1 MRTTMADTN
10 VPPVQKGAE
19 DLERQ
24 GIDVLITTLHNSADP
39 TLRKHAAYLLGNAR
53 TTLAIRP
60 LIEALGDL
68 DKSVRE
74 QAMLALVA
82 TGKAAT
88 EPLADAMKDPRWE
101 TRYRAVEALGK
112 LADEQALKPLIAG
125 LRDNRD
131 HVRYMAA
138 KGLKSLGDS
147 TAIDPLIILLKD
159 ENRVVRMMT
168 VRSLSAIGGT
178 KVKNALE
185 EAIITETDEK
195 VRETITEALELTG
208 PV

>member
-1 MRTTMADTN
+1 MADTN
-10 VPPVQKGAE
+10 VPPPVPEGAE
-19 DLERQ
+19 DLAKQ
-24 GIDVLITTLHNSADP
+24 GIDVLISTLHNSADP
-39 TLRKHAAYLLGNAR
+39 TIRKHAAYLLGKAR
-53 TTLAIRP
+53 TAQALRP

-112 LADEQALKPLIAG
+112 LADENALKPLVWG

-138 KGLKSLGDS
+138 KGLRDLGDS

-159 ENRVVRMMT
+159 ENRLVRLMT
-168 VRSLSAIGGT
+168 VRALTAIGGK
-178 KVKNALE
+178 KVETAIKEAL
-185 EAIITETDEK
+185 ATETDEK
-195 VRETITEALELTG
+195 VREAMNEALK
-208 PV
+208 

>member
-1 MRTTMADTN
+1 MADTN
-10 VPPVQKGAE
+10 VPPVPEGAE
-19 DLERQ
+19 DLGKQ
-24 GIDVLITTLHNSADP
+24 GIDVLVIPCTTVP
-39 TLRKHAAYLLGNAR
+39 TRPSRRYAAYLLGNAK
-53 TTLAIRP
+53 TTQAIRP
-60 LIEALGDL
+60 LIEALGDM

-88 EPLADAMKDPRWE
+88 EPLAAAMKDPRWE

-112 LADEQALKPLIAG
+112 LADEKALKPLVQG

-138 KGLKSLGDS
+138 KGLEGLGDS

-159 ENRVVRMMT
+159 ENRLVRLMA
-168 VRSLSAIGGT
+168 VRALSAIGGE
-178 KVKNALE
+178 KVQTALK
-185 EAIITETDEK
+185 EALATETDEK
-195 VRETITEALELTG
+195 VREAINEALK
-208 PV
+208 

>member
-1 MRTTMADTN
+1 MADTQ
-10 VPPVQKGAE
+10 VPPAPEGAE
-19 DLERQ
+19 DLGKQ
-24 GIDVLITTLHNSADP
+24 GIDVLVHTLHNSADP
-39 TLRKHAAYLLGNAR
+39 AIRGYAAYLLGNAK
-53 TTLAIRP
+53 TPQAIRP
-60 LIEALGDL
+60 LIEALGDM

-88 EPLADAMKDPRWE
+88 EPLAAAMKDPRWE

-112 LADEQALKPLIAG
+112 LADEKALKPLVQG

-138 KGLKSLGDS
+138 KGLKGLGDS

-159 ENRVVRMMT
+159 ENRLVRLMA
-168 VRSLSAIGGT
+168 VRALSAIGGE
-178 KVKNALE
+178 KVTTALK
-185 EAIITETDEK
+185 AALGNETDET
-195 VRETITEALELTG
+195 VREEIAGALT
-208 PV
+208 

>member
-1 MRTTMADTN
+1 MANSN
-10 VPPVQKGAE
+10 VPPVPEGADDLTQK
-19 DLERQ
+19 
-24 GIDVLITTLHNSADP
+24 GIDVLVNTLHNSADP
-39 TLRKHAAYLLGNAR
+39 TIRRHAAYLLGNAK
-53 TTLAIRP
+53 TTQAIRP

-88 EPLADAMKDPRWE
+88 EPVSEAIKDPKWE
-101 TRYRAVEALGK
+101 TRYRAAEALGK
-112 LADEQALKPLIAG
+112 IADEKAIKPLIQA

-138 KGLKSLGDS
+138 KGLKDVGDS

-159 ENRVVRMMT
+159 ENRVVRSMT
-168 VRSLSAIGGT
+168 VRALSAIGGNRA
-178 KVKNALE
+178 KAALN
-185 EAIITETDEK
+185 EALATETDEK
-195 VRETITEALELTG
+195 VKEEIIGALK
-208 PV
+208 

>member
-1 MRTTMADTN
+1 MADTT
-10 VPPVQKGAE
+10 VPPVPEGA
-19 DLERQ
+19 DNLERQ

-39 TLRKHAAYLLGNAR
+39 TLRRYAAYLLGNAR

-88 EPLADAMKDPRWE
+88 EPLAEAMKDPRWE

-112 LADEQALKPLIAG
+112 LADEKALTPLIQG

-138 KGLKSLGDS
+138 KGLKGLGDS

-159 ENRVVRMMT
+159 ENRVVRMMA
-168 VRSLSAIGGT
+168 VRSLSAIGGEN
-178 KVKNALE
+178 VQAALK
-185 EAIITETDEK
+185 EALVVEADEK
-195 VRETITEALELTG
+195 VKEAINESLE
-208 PV
+208 

>member
-1 MRTTMADTN
+1 MADTN
-10 VPPVQKGAE
+10 VPPPIPEGAE
-19 DLERQ
+19 DLAKR
-24 GIDVLITTLHNSADP
+24 GIDVLISTLHNSADP

-53 TTLAIRP
+53 TTQAIRP

-101 TRYRAVEALGK
+101 TKYRAVEALGK
-112 LADEQALKPLIAG
+112 LADEKALKPLVWG

-138 KGLKSLGDS
+138 KGLRDLGDS

-159 ENRVVRMMT
+159 ENRLVRLMT
-168 VRSLSAIGGT
+168 VRALTAIGGK
-178 KVKNALE
+178 KVQTAIKEAL
-185 EAIITETDEK
+185 ATETDEK
-195 VRETITEALELTG
+195 VREAMNEALK
-208 PV
+208 

>member
-1 MRTTMADTN
+1 MADTN
-10 VPPVQKGAE
+10 VPPPVPEGAE
-19 DLERQ
+19 DLAKR
-24 GIDVLITTLHNSADP
+24 GIDVLISTLHNSADP

-53 TTLAIRP
+53 TTQAIRP

-112 LADEQALKPLIAG
+112 LADEKALKPLVWG

-138 KGLKSLGDS
+138 KGLRDLGDS

-159 ENRVVRMMT
+159 ENRLVRLMT
-168 VRSLSAIGGT
+168 VRALTAIGGK
-178 KVKNALE
+178 KVQTAIKEAL
-185 EAIITETDEK
+185 ATETDEK
-195 VRETITEALELTG
+195 VREAMNEALK
-208 PV
+208 

>member
-10 VPPVQKGAE
+10 VPPVPEGAE
-19 DLERQ
+19 DLEKQ
-24 GIDVLITTLHNSADP
+24 GIDILITTLHNSTDP
-39 TLRKHAAYLLGNAR
+39 TLRKHAAYLLGDAR
-53 TTLAIRP
+53 TPQAIRP
-60 LIEALGDL
+60 LIWALGDL

-74 QAMLALVA
+74 QATLALVA

-88 EPLADAMKDPRWE
+88 EPLAEAMKDPRWE
-101 TRYRAVEALGK
+101 TRSRAVEAIGK
-112 LADEQALKPLIAG
+112 LADEKALKPLIQG

-138 KGLKSLGDS
+138 KGLKGLGDS

-168 VRSLSAIGGT
+168 VRALSAIGGRNVQIT
-178 KVKNALE
+178 LKEAL
-185 EAIITETDEK
+185 ATETDEK
-195 VRETITEALELTG
+195 VKEAIKEALE
-208 PV
+208 

>member
-1 MRTTMADTN
+1 MADTN
-10 VPPVQKGAE
+10 VPPPIPEGAE
-19 DLERQ
+19 DLAKR
-24 GIDVLITTLHNSADP
+24 GIDVLINTLHNSADP

-53 TTLAIRP
+53 TTQAIRP

-101 TRYRAVEALGK
+101 TKYRAVEALGK
-112 LADEQALKPLIAG
+112 LADEKALKPLVWG

-138 KGLKSLGDS
+138 KGLRDLGDS

-159 ENRVVRMMT
+159 ENRLVRLMT
-168 VRSLSAIGGT
+168 VRALTAIGGK
-178 KVKNALE
+178 KVQTAIKEAL
-185 EAIITETDEK
+185 ATETDEK
-195 VRETITEALELTG
+195 VREAMNEALK
-208 PV
+208 